1 MRKIFSRENWEFYFE
16 HPAVRWNV
24 CYIVLLT
31 IIGLILGFMDNWV
44 IGLIVLIIAV
54 IGGAISIRRLRKLVV
69 DAHEYL
75 NELTYKVHSGQ
86 HLEH

>member
-31 IIGLILGFMDNWV
+31 IIGLILGFMV
-44 IGLIVLIIAV
+44 IVTAASRYP
-54 IGGAISIRRLRKLVV
+54 AILSTLSL
-69 DAHEYL
+69 Y
-75 NELTYKVHSGQ
+75 SS
-86 HLEH
+86 